1 MSKNPYKQSVIK
13 NQKPAFSQRIRRTG
27 WVACLILAGVLALG
41 GWRAGGDNLSDAEA
55 FRQAM
60 GVRGLLRAGAGL
72 SSEELTNPFVCL
84 REGGNSDLAL
94 EALTNLSDEYLL
106 GVGLCMAGKGEAGMA
121 ALKEADGHANAEVQY
136 AAGLSAVD
144 PQAGVDTLAG
154 ADLADDELVVVLQKM
169 STQVDVEPYPAL
181 RVLAQKAND
190 QPVTWRLW
198 LQGSSRLEAADEW
211 QVAVEWLEEGLAM
224 APDEVRGSLYARVG
238 RIWQTQADPRD
249 YQAALAAY
257 NQAIEK
263 GGWLSPSDEANIHIY
278 RGEVY
283 RSLKDEFNPAQA
295 IEEFQRALELQPG
308 SYWAL
313 LSIGHVYLYDLKEM
327 DQAETHYRQAMAT
340 NEKNPYS
347 YFYIG
352 DVYRARG
359 DNETAA
365 EWYRLALERQPDWQ
379 PALDRLKGL
388 EGK

>member
-1 MSKNPYKQSVIK
+1 M
-13 NQKPAFSQRIRRTG
+13 
-27 WVACLILAGVLALG
+27 ACLILGGVLALG
-41 GWRAGGDNLSDAEA
+41 GWRAGGGA

-60 GVRGLLRAGAGL
+60 GVRGLQRAGAGL

-106 GVGLCMAGKGEAGMA
+106 GVGLCMAGENEAGLA
-121 ALKEADGHANAEVQY
+121 ALEEADGHANAEVQY

-144 PQAGVDTLAG
+144 SQAGVEALARM
-154 ADLADDELVVVLQKM
+154 DLADDELVAVLQKL
-169 STQVDVEPYPAL
+169 STQADVEPYPAL
-181 RVLAQKAND
+181 RLLAQVAND
-190 QPVTWRLW
+190 QPMTWWLW

-224 APDEVRGSLYARVG
+224 APAEVQGSLHMREG

-313 LSIGHVYLYDLKEM
+313 LSIGHVYLYDLKEL
-327 DQAETHYRQAMAT
+327 DQAETYYRQAMAT
-340 NEKNPYS
+340 NEKNPNA

-352 DVYRARG
+352 EVYLVRG
-359 DNETAA
+359 DKEAAA
-365 EWYRLALERQPDWQ
+365 EWYRMALERQPDWQ

>member
-1 MSKNPYKQSVIK
+1 M
-13 NQKPAFSQRIRRTG
+13 
-27 WVACLILAGVLALG
+27 ACLILAGVIALG

-60 GVRGLLRAGAGL
+60 GVRGLLQAGAGL
-72 SSEELTNPFVCL
+72 PNEELANPFVCL
-84 REGGNSDLAL
+84 REGGNTELAL

-106 GVGLCMAGKGEAGMA
+106 GVGLCMAGESEAGMA

-144 PQAGVDTLAG
+144 PQAGVEALARM
-154 ADLADDELVVVLQKM
+154 DLADDELVAVLQKL
-169 STQVDVEPYPAL
+169 STQADVEPYPAL
-181 RVLAQKAND
+181 RLLAQVAND
-190 QPVTWRLW
+190 QPMTWWLW

-224 APDEVRGSLYARVG
+224 APAEVQGSLHMREG

-313 LSIGHVYLYDLKEM
+313 LNIGHVYLYDLKEM

-340 NEKNPYS
+340 NEKNPNA

-352 DVYRARG
+352 EVYRVRG
-359 DNETAA
+359 DKESAA
-365 EWYRLALERQPDWQ
+365 EWYRMALERQPDWQ